1 MEALTSIRS
10 SSGTDIHVD
19 MRPWLAGDPRASFN
33 AWKSKMPPKVSE
45 VPTVK
50 KKKEEGK
57 VTVKDKDRE
66 AEKRVVR
73 VKYLMEK
80 YGFRWLNA
88 IRSSES
94 YFIVGSVHLC

>member
-1 MEALTSIRS
+1 MPTK
-10 SSGTDIHVD
+10 
-19 MRPWLAGDPRASFN
+19 AS
-33 AWKSKMPPKVSE
+33 K

-66 AEKRVVR
+66 MEKRVVR

-80 YGFRWLNA
+80 YGFRWLDA
-88 IRSSES
+88 VRSSK
-94 YFIVGSVHLC
+94 SVSSRIIIFLEPYLFYCSLSTS

>member
-1 MEALTSIRS
+1 MQDKPFDALTSIRS
-10 SSGTDIHVD
+10 PAGTDIHVD
-19 MRPWLAGDPRASFN
+19 IRSWLAGDPKASYS
-33 AWKSKMPPKVSE
+33 AWKTRMPTKASE

-66 AEKRVVR
+66 MEKRVVR

-80 YGFRWLNA
+80 YGFRWLEA
-88 IRSSES
+88 IRSSK
-94 YFIVGSVHLC
+94 

>member
-1 MEALTSIRS
+1 MLQDKPFDTLTSIRS
-10 SSGTDIHVD
+10 PAGTDIHVD
-19 MRPWLAGDPRASFN
+19 IRSWLAGDPKASY
-33 AWKSKMPPKVSE
+33 ATWKTRMPTKASE

-66 AEKRVVR
+66 MEKRVVR

-80 YGFRWLNA
+80 YGFRWLDA
-88 IRSSES
+88 IRSSTLLN
-94 YFIVGSVHLC
+94 II

>member
-1 MEALTSIRS
+1 
-10 SSGTDIHVD
+10 
-19 MRPWLAGDPRASFN
+19 
-33 AWKSKMPPKVSE
+33 MPTKASE

-66 AEKRVVR
+66 MEKRVVR

-80 YGFRWLNA
+80 YGFRWLDA
-88 IRSSES
+88 VRSSKSVFSRIIIFLEPIIC
-94 YFIVGSVHLC
+94 FIVI